1 MYSYGYKRV
10 KDMDELFDAYV
21 IHWDQIAQSS
31 IQVMKNLLDANLAI
45 QRVRELHSQEV
56 RVDITT
62 GKDFETGFCGHCWS
76 YNGEYDTP
84 YPCDTIKA
92 LDGEQ

>member
-1 MYSYGYKRV
+1 MIIIENPETV
-10 KDMDELFDAYV
+10 KH
-21 IHWDQIAQSS
+21 I
-31 IQVMKNLLDANLAI
+31 KNLESAI

-56 RVDITT
+56 RVDKTT

-84 YPCDTIKA
+84 YPCPTIKA
-92 LDGEQ
+92 LDGEL